1 MKDEIIIIA
10 DAESDISK
18 FLASFISDEFKV
30 ICCNNSGKSLDNR
43 ITTART
49 FGALNRHHSIILPV
63 ETDKCSRYGD
73 WINVEYTAN
82 LTFGIILVIVVNYDS
97 GFLTTVMSNK
107 DIKQFV
113 LDNMSKVKS
122 HIGLDH
128 LKDRLGNYNVKY
140 I

>member
-10 DAESDISK
+10 DAESDISR

-30 ICCNNSGKSLDNR
+30 ICCNNSGKILDDR
-43 ITTART
+43 ISTART
-49 FGALNRHHSIILPV
+49 FGALNKHHSIILPV
-63 ETDKCSRYGD
+63 EIDKCSRYGD

-82 LTFGIILVIVVNYDS
+82 SIFGIIVVNYDS
-97 GFLTTVMSNK
+97 GFLNTVMSNK

-122 HIGLDH
+122 HIGLEH
-128 LKDRLGNYNVKY
+128 LKDRLESNNVKY

>member
-10 DAESDISK
+10 DAESDISR

-73 WINVEYTAN
+73 WMNVEYTAN
-82 LTFGIILVIVVNYDS
+82 PTFGIIVVNYDS
-97 GFLTTVMSNK
+97 GFLNTVMNNK

-113 LDNMSKVKS
+113 LDNMSEVKS

>member
-10 DAESDISK
+10 DAESDISR

-30 ICCNNSGKSLDNR
+30 ICCNNSGETLNDR
-43 ITTART
+43 ISTARA

-63 ETDKCSRYGD
+63 ETDKCGRYGN
-73 WINVEYTAN
+73 WINVEDTTN
-82 LTFGIILVIVVNYDS
+82 PTFGIIVVNYDS
-97 GFLTTVMSNK
+97 VFLDTVMSNK

-113 LDNMSKVKS
+113 LDNMSEVKS
-122 HIGLDH
+122 HIGLEH
-128 LKDRLGNYNVKY
+128 LKDRLGNDNVKY

>member
-10 DAESDISK
+10 DAESDISR
-18 FLASFISDEFKV
+18 FLTSFISDEFKV
-30 ICCNNSGKSLDNR
+30 VCCNNSGETLNDR
-43 ITTART
+43 ISTARA

-63 ETDKCSRYGD
+63 ETDNCGRYEN

-82 LTFGIILVIVVNYDS
+82 PTFGIIVVNYDS
-97 GFLTTVMSNK
+97 GFLNTVMSNK

-113 LDNMSKVKS
+113 LGNMSKVKS

>member
-10 DAESDISK
+10 DAESVISR
-18 FLASFISDEFKV
+18 FLASFISDKFRV
-30 ICCNNSGKSLDNR
+30 ICCNNSGKILDDR
-43 ITTART
+43 ISTARA

-63 ETDKCSRYGD
+63 ETDNCGRYEN
-73 WINVEYTAN
+73 WMNIEYTAN
-82 LTFGIILVIVVNYDS
+82 PTFGIIVVNYDS

-113 LDNMSKVKS
+113 LDNMSEVKS
-122 HIGLDH
+122 YIGLDH
-128 LKDRLGNYNVKY
+128 LKDRLGNNNVKY

>member
-10 DAESDISK
+10 DAESDISR

-30 ICCNNSGKSLDNR
+30 ICCNNSGETLNDR
-43 ITTART
+43 ISTARA
-49 FGALNRHHSIILPV
+49 FRALNRHHSIILPV

-73 WINVEYTAN
+73 WMNVEYTAN
-82 LTFGIILVIVVNYDS
+82 SIFGIIVVNYDS
-97 GFLTTVMSNK
+97 GFLNTVMSNK

-122 HIGLDH
+122 YIGLDH
-128 LKDRLGNYNVKY
+128 LKDRLGNNNVKY

>member
-10 DAESDISK
+10 DAESDISR
-18 FLASFISDEFKV
+18 FLTSFISDKFRV
-30 ICCNNSGKSLDNR
+30 ACCDNSGETLDER
-43 ITTART
+43 ITAARA
-49 FGALNRHHSIILPV
+49 FGAINKHHSIILPV
-63 ETDKCSRYGD
+63 ETDNCGMYGN

-82 LTFGIILVIVVNYDS
+82 PTFGIIVVNYDP

-113 LDNMSKVKS
+113 LDNISEVKS
-122 HIGLDH
+122 HIGLEH
-128 LKDRLGNYNVKY
+128 LKERLGNSNVKY

>member
-18 FLASFISDEFKV
+18 FLASFISDEFRV
-30 ICCNNSGKSLDNR
+30 VCCNNSEKSLDNR

-49 FGALNRHHSIILPV
+49 FGALNKHHSIILPV
-63 ETDKCSRYGD
+63 ETDKCGRYGN
-73 WINVEYTAN
+73 WMNVEYTAN
-82 LTFGIILVIVVNYDS
+82 PTFGIIVVNYDS
-97 GFLTTVMSNK
+97 RFLDKVMNNK
-107 DIKQFV
+107 NIKKFV
-113 LDNMSKVKS
+113 LKNMSEVKS

-128 LKDRLGNYNVKY
+128 LKERLGNNNVKY

>member
-10 DAESDISK
+10 DAESVISR

-30 ICCNNSGKSLDNR
+30 ICCNNSGETLNDR
-43 ITTART
+43 ISTART
-49 FGALNRHHSIILPV
+49 FGAFNRHHSIILPV

-73 WINVEYTAN
+73 WMNVEYTAN
-82 LTFGIILVIVVNYDS
+82 PTFGIIVVNYDS
-97 GFLTTVMSNK
+97 GFLNTVMNNK

>member
-10 DAESDISK
+10 DAESDISR

-63 ETDKCSRYGD
+63 ETDNCGRYEN

-82 LTFGIILVIVVNYDS
+82 SIFGIIVVNYDS
-97 GFLTTVMSNK
+97 GFLNTVMSNK